1 MLEVGSDIVLPT
13 SLSIHFACNLSLESK
28 MNNLELEKILNEKL
42 TPQLIKD
49 YCPNGL
55 QIEGSETIKKIIT
68 GVTASQALIDKAVE
82 LNADALLVHHG
93 YFWKGEAEPIRGM
106 KGKRVRTLIKN
117 DLNLFAYHLPLDIHP
132 ELGNNAELA
141 RLLEIKVEGGLE
153 GHPQSVAM
161 FGRLKQPL
169 TGAEFAQ
176 KIASAL
182 NREPLHIAPE
192 NRHKMIETVGWCT
205 GGGQDY
211 IELAAQH
218 GLDAFISGEISE
230 RTTYSAREL
239 DIHYYAAGHHA
250 TERYG
255 IKALGEWL
263 VQQHQLDV
271 EFIDIDNP
279 V

>member
-1 MLEVGSDIVLPT
+1 
-13 SLSIHFACNLSLESK
+13 
-28 MNNLELEKILNEKL
+28 MNNIQLEKILNEKL
-42 TPQLIKD
+42 SPQLIKD
-49 YCPNGL
+49 YSPNGM
-55 QIEGSETIKKIIT
+55 QVEGATEIKRVVA

-82 LNADALLVHHG
+82 LNADALIVHHG

-106 KGKRVRTLIKN
+106 KGKRIRTLIKS
-117 DLNLFAYHLPLDIHP
+117 DINLYAYHLPLDIHP

-141 RLLEIKVEGGLE
+141 RLLDIDVEGGLE

-161 FGRLKQPL
+161 FGRFKKAM
-169 TGAEFAQ
+169 TGSELAEKMDQ
-176 KIASAL
+176 VL
-182 NREPLHIAPE
+182 DRTPLHIAPE
-192 NRHKMIETVGWCT
+192 NQDKLIETIGWCS

-218 GLDAFISGEISE
+218 GLDAFMSGEVSE
-230 RTTYSAREL
+230 RTTYTAREQ
-239 DIHYYAAGHHA
+239 DIHYFSAGHHA

-263 VQQHQLDV
+263 AAEHDLDV
-271 EFIDIDNP
+271 TFIDINNP